1 MSAMDPA
8 PGLRGLVGKPETI
21 NIVVVD
27 YDPEWPRRF
36 DVERTKI
43 LQALG
48 ARALAVE
55 HVGSTSVPRLAAK
68 PIVDVNV
75 TVADSSDEQS
85 YLPDL
90 VAAGYEL
97 RVREPEWYEH
107 RMLRTSTGDV
117 HVHVFSVGSP
127 EIVRMRVFRDWLRD
141 HDRDRELYA
150 ATKRLLAQRD
160 WPTMQHYAD
169 AKGQVVEEIMS
180 RARASPS
187 PQANA
192 DIRSD
197 TPDHQ

>member
-127 EIVRMRVFRDWLRD
+127 EIVRIRVF
-141 HDRDRELYA
+141 
-150 ATKRLLAQRD
+150 ATGYTTMTVTGSYTRQRSGC
-160 WPTMQHYAD
+160 WRSVTGRPCSTTRMP
-169 AKGQVVEEIMS
+169 
-180 RARASPS
+180 RARLSK
-187 PQANA
+187 
-192 DIRSD
+192 RS
-197 TPDHQ
+197 